1 MYTDKQHSFVK
12 RADTHYETL
21 GCRLSESRYPPH
33 LRMGSHSHEKMYF
46 GTVLR
51 GSYSEQSR
59 AKTHQCD
66 RAAVVIHPAG
76 ETHSVSFHD
85 APTCIFRVELDDS
98 LLRRIESA
106 HKLLEV
112 PQRVECQSAFYL
124 MTQLYREFLQP
135 DDVSSLAIEGLILE
149 ILAEAR
155 RSTSP
160 AHGKTPS
167 WLSSAIDFLNAS
179 FKTPLRISEVA
190 STANVH
196 PVYLAREFRRRYGIT
211 VGEYVRRLRVQS
223 ACRALSTSD
232 LPISHI
238 ASDVGFS
245 DQSHLGKHFKRLT
258 GFTPAEYRARV
269 LISG

>member
-21 GCRLSESRYPPH
+21 GCRLSESQYPPN
-33 LRMGSHSHEKMYF
+33 LRMSSHCHEHMYF

-51 GSYSEQSR
+51 GSYSEQNR
-59 AKTHQCD
+59 FKTHQFD
-66 RAAVVIHPAG
+66 RAAVVLHPAG
-76 ETHSVSFHD
+76 ETHSVSFHN
-85 APTCIFRVELDDS
+85 APTSIFRVEINDS
-98 LLRRIESA
+98 LLRRIESV
-106 HKLLEV
+106 HKLQV
-112 PQRVECQSAFYL
+112 PQIIECHSAFYL

-149 ILAEAR
+149 ILAQAR
-155 RSTSP
+155 RVNSVV
-160 AHGKTPS
+160 HGKSPS
-167 WLSSAIDFLNAS
+167 WLSSAIDFLHVS
-179 FKTPLRISEVA
+179 FKTPFRISQVA
-190 STANVH
+190 SAANVH

-238 ASDVGFS
+238 ACEVGFS